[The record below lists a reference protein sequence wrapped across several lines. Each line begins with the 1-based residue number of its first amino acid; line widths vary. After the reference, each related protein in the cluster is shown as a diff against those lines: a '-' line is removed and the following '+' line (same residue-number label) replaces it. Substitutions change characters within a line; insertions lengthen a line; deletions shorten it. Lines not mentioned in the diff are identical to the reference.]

1 MYCSVM
7 CKIYIFLIV
16 AIQVC
21 PVLCVLLHSVSITN
35 QLVCVNEILF
45 VNSEVFSWAIGW
57 PLQGLSL
64 FFKPFVSWST
74 ATTFPLNGMPR
85 YDSSPPDVL
94 SEVAGESTLF
104 DQKAS
109 ALIIILST
117 LPSNH
122 SCNNQPL
129 LSGCQGNTFGK
140 LKSLDIQNK
149 LERDKVDFS

>member
-1 MYCSVM
+1 M
-7 CKIYIFLIV
+7 
-16 AIQVC
+16 
-21 PVLCVLLHSVSITN
+21 
-35 QLVCVNEILF
+35 
-45 VNSEVFSWAIGW
+45 
-57 PLQGLSL
+57 
-64 FFKPFVSWST
+64 SWST
-74 ATTFPLNGMPR
+74 ATTFPLNGMLR

-109 ALIIILST
+109 ALIIMLST
-117 LPSNH
+117 VPSNH

-149 LERDKVDFS
+149 LERDSAQGIKKMDFS

>member
-1 MYCSVM
+1 
-7 CKIYIFLIV
+7 
-16 AIQVC
+16 
-21 PVLCVLLHSVSITN
+21 
-35 QLVCVNEILF
+35 
-45 VNSEVFSWAIGW
+45 
-57 PLQGLSL
+57 
-64 FFKPFVSWST
+64 
-74 ATTFPLNGMPR
+74 MPR
-85 YDSSPPDVL
+85 YDSSPPDIL

-149 LERDKVDFS
+149 LERDSAQGIKKVDFS

>member
-1 MYCSVM
+1 MSHWLTPSG
-7 CKIYIFLIV
+7 LI
-16 AIQVC
+16 
-21 PVLCVLLHSVSITN
+21 PV
-35 QLVCVNEILF
+35 
-45 VNSEVFSWAIGW
+45 
-57 PLQGLSL
+57 
-64 FFKPFVSWST
+64 FKSFVSWSA
-74 ATTFPLNGMPR
+74 ATTFPLNGMPG

-117 LPSNH
+117 VPSNH

-149 LERDKVDFS
+149 LERDSVQGIKKVDFS